1 MPLDLLSFVDAQTF
15 WEAPLLWALS
25 AYIVLLLVVA
35 LVLVGFTLR
44 LRQQNEEKAQL
55 WQSLEARWE
64 PLLMAVIAQQ
74 AWPDALHAAVK
85 PHETFYFV
93 DFLMRYAEKLTGTA
107 YDTLCQLA
115 EPYLGGIAQRAHQGD
130 TEQRA
135 RAILTLNALSPQAY
149 QQVIVQGLD
158 DPAPLVVML
167 TATALAEQH
176 QAAYLSP
183 ILEKI
188 ARFDTW
194 SQNYL
199 INLMVQLGRE
209 TPERLRDEVHNP
221 QHPAWVRVVLL
232 KALSELHDWQALPL
246 AEQILAQE
254 PDRDLQAAALYLLGR
269 LGHAEHAERVRQ
281 KVRSHDFVIRLHAVK
296 ALERLA
302 TSEDET
308 LLCELVEDD
317 SLWIAR
323 HAMEALKQARL
334 FEVLYTLAHADHP
347 RHLLAQQVLY
357 DFESVEALSFLVTR
371 ADFAEEARR
380 WLMTLSNKNHPL
392 GWKRLQNVLR
402 VPMHPAVKTAIETYW
417 PPNAPP
423 PAEEAR
429 MQLSQLPAET

>member
-1 MPLDLLSFVDAQTF
+1 MPLDRLIVSHF
-15 WEAPLLWALS
+15 WQEPLLWALIV
-25 AYIVLLLVVA
+25 YIVLLLCVA
-35 LVLVGFTLR
+35 LILVGFTLR
-44 LRQQNEEKAQL
+44 LRHQNEKKAEL

-64 PLLMAVIAQQ
+64 PLLMAVIGQQ
-74 AWPDALHAAVK
+74 AWPDKLHAAVK
-85 PHETFYFV
+85 AHETFYFV
-93 DFLMRYAEKLTGTA
+93 DFLMRYAEKLTGGA

-115 EPYLGGIAQRAHQGD
+115 QPYLAGIAQRAHQGD

-167 TATALAEQH
+167 TASALAEQH
-176 QAAYLSP
+176 QARYLSV

-188 ARFDTW
+188 ARFETW

-199 INLMVQLGRE
+199 INLLVQLGRE
-209 TPERLRDEVHNP
+209 ATERLREEVMNA

-232 KALSELHDWQALPL
+232 KALGELHDWQALPL
-246 AEQILAQE
+246 AEQILAVASE
-254 PDRDLQAAALYLLGR
+254 RDLQAAALYLLGR
-269 LGHAEHAERVRQ
+269 LGHAEHAALVRQ
-281 KVRSHDFVIRLHAVK
+281 KVRSSDFVIRLHAVK

-302 TSEDET
+302 TAKDEA
-308 LLCELVEDD
+308 LLSELVNDE

-323 HAMEALKQARL
+323 HAMEALKTARL
-334 FEVLYTLAHADHP
+334 FEVLYGLAHAEHP

-371 ADFAEEARR
+371 AAFADDTRR
-380 WLMTLSNKNHPL
+380 WLMELSHKNHPL
-392 GWKRLQNVLR
+392 GWKRLQTVLR
-402 VPMHPAVKTAIETYW
+402 VTMHPDVKTAIETYW

-423 PAEEAR
+423 QAEEAR
-429 MQLSQLPAET
+429 LQLRQLTVEI

>member
-1 MPLDLLSFVDAQTF
+1 MP
-15 WEAPLLWALS
+15 EPLLWALS
-25 AYIVLLLVVA
+25 IYILLLLFVA

-44 LRQQNEEKAQL
+44 LRRQNEQKAER

-64 PLLMAVIAQQ
+64 PLLMAVMAQQ
-74 AWPDALHAAVK
+74 AWPEDLHAAVK

-93 DFLMRYAEKLTGTA
+93 DFLMRYAEKLTGAA
-107 YDTLCQLA
+107 YETLCQLA

-135 RAILTLNALSPQAY
+135 RAILTLNALSPQTY
-149 QQVIVQGLD
+149 QQVIVRGLD
-158 DPAPLVVML
+158 DAAPLVVML

-176 QAAYLSP
+176 QATYLST

-199 INLMVQLGRE
+199 VNLLVQLGRE
-209 TPERLRDEVHNP
+209 APECLRDEVGNV

-232 KALSELHDWQALPL
+232 KALGELHDWQALPL
-246 AEQILAQE
+246 AEQILALE
-254 PDRDLQAAALYLLGR
+254 PNRDLQAAALYLLGR
-269 LGHAEHAERVRQ
+269 LGHAEHAELVRQ
-281 KVRSHDFVIRLHAVK
+281 KVRSSDFVIRLHAVK

-302 TSEDET
+302 TSKDEA
-308 LLCELVEDD
+308 LLSELVNDD
-317 SLWIAR
+317 SLWVAR
-323 HAMEALKQARL
+323 HAMEALKAARL
-334 FEVLYTLAHADHP
+334 FDVLYALAHTEHP

-357 DFESVEALSFLVTR
+357 DYDSVEALSFLVTR
-371 ADFAEEARR
+371 AEFAEDARR
-380 WLMTLSNKNHPL
+380 WLMTLSHKNHPL

-402 VPMHPAVKTAIETYW
+402 VPMHPDVKAAIETYW

-423 PAEEAR
+423 QAEEAR
-429 MQLSQLPAET
+429 LQLRQLPVEAV